1 LEVHIFLLVERGIQ
15 ILEML
20 NLEELAREK
29 VYSFL
34 FVVIPLKIK
43 GGTGSP
49 IRPIAVR

>member
-1 LEVHIFLLVERGIQ
+1 M
-15 ILEML
+15 EML

-29 VYSFL
+29 VYRFL
-34 FVVIPLKIK
+34 FIVFPLKIR